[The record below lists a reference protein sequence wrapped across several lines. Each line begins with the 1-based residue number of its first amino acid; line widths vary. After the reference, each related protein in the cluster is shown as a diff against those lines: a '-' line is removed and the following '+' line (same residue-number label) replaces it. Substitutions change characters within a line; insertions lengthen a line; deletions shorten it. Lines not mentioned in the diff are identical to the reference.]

1 MPHTNTVEVATR
13 KNTQPPHMY
22 HTRTLLI
29 QILDTRFRHVLDTRC
44 PRGHRPANR
53 LGWEKIK
60 EWPHALGVG
69 TDFRTVNRSR
79 RVPHRTSPRMP
90 FARGAYIFNRFTNS
104 AGPKWRPRAVNGG
117 GVESCPGRRIH
128 FPSPGFLP
136 PPHPRPQD
144 SSPGFPVG
152 APGFLPEP
160 QAPRAPRGAA
170 GGLPLVIQMHTEQL

>member
-1 MPHTNTVEVATR
+1 MLHTNTVEVATR

-44 PRGHRPANR
+44 PRGHRPANL
-53 LGWEKIK
+53 LGWERIK

-69 TDFRTVNRSR
+69 ADFSTVNRSR
-79 RVPHRTSPRMP
+79 RVPHRTSPRTP

-104 AGPKWRPRAVNGG
+104 AGPKWRPRAIDGG
-117 GVESCPGRRIH
+117 GAESCPGRRIQ

-136 PPHPRPQD
+136 PPTPGPKLPPRAFLSGPQD
-144 SSPGFPVG
+144 SSRSPRTPGLRAGPQG
-152 APGFLPEP
+152 ACYL
-160 QAPRAPRGAA
+160 
-170 GGLPLVIQMHTEQL
+170 